1 VNWNKYNESLVRRG
15 EILLDFDVIDN
26 WDSELEEMNQGKEG
40 RKFVYPDSFIKLLG
54 YMRAYF
60 HLPYRQ
66 TEGIVRAHASN
77 TLPSIPD
84 YSRICRRINRL
95 NIKINDYDDDDD
107 DDDANKSSLHDDY
120 FVITIDSTGIKV
132 TNRGEW
138 IRHKWNIKRGYLK
151 IHVAVDIKKK
161 RILSLEVTS
170 EQIHDGKILPELVD
184 DIAIKQNK
192 VVETAIMDGA
202 YDSNNNFQFLSFRGI
217 NPAIKVRKNSRCR
230 KTNHY
235 LRSKTVKMQKNS
247 LQEWKDSV
255 SYGQRW
261 IVETVFSCIKRM
273 FGEYVTAIRFDNMVK
288 EIMLK
293 VSLYNWFQSITVT

>member
-1 VNWNKYNESLVRRG
+1 VNWANYNESLVRRG
-15 EILLDFDVIDN
+15 EILLDFDVVDN
-26 WDSELEEMNQGKEG
+26 WDSELVNMNKHKKG

-66 TEGIVRAHASN
+66 TEGVVREHAAT

-95 NIKINDYDDDDD
+95 NIKIIDDD
-107 DDDANKSSLHDDY
+107 NSSLYDDY
-120 FVITIDSTGIKV
+120 FVIAIDSTGIKV

-138 IRHKWNIKRGYLK
+138 IRHKWNVKRGYLK
-151 IHVAVDIKKK
+151 IHVAVDIKRK
-161 RILSLEVTS
+161 RILSLQVTS
-170 EQIHDGKILPELVD
+170 EQVHDGKVLPELIR

-192 VVETAIMDGA
+192 EIDTAIMDGS
-202 YDSNNNFQFLSFRGI
+202 YDSNKNFQFLSFRGI
-217 NPAIKVRKNSRCR
+217 KPAIKVRKNARIR
-230 KTNHY
+230 KDNHY
-235 LRSKTVKMQKNS
+235 LRNKTVKIQKNN

-261 IVETVFSCIKRM
+261 IVESVFSCIKRM
-273 FGEYVTAIRFDNMVK
+273 FGEYVSAIRFENMVK
-288 EIMLK
+288 EMILK
-293 VSLYNWFQSITVT
+293 ASLYNLFQTITVT